1 MWQKQ
6 KLMSVVFLLISMLG
20 AGLVTAQDAGII
32 TLDQNQT
39 GTLTQAAPVASFTF
53 ETSSAIT
60 IRTRV
65 FAITAGFAPALRIID
80 ESGMVLQTNENTENN
95 TAVEIAAAPLNVG
108 AYRFEVF
115 SANGEVGDF
124 LLNVQAVSDARAS
137 TALNVGEAVSG
148 EVSASQSRQLFSF
161 RASAADA
168 LVIAFQSD
176 LLPAPVVTLRDADT
190 GESLAVKSARV
201 RGVRYEIAQ
210 GQENYLL
217 EVVHSGA
224 SVPENFQV
232 CLAQISA
239 VDACG
244 LSGGASSASAALDVN
259 LSPVYGDANLAANFA
274 PDPFG
279 LEVTGGGEVNA
290 NYLGASCAGNMTAA
304 PTFSINYTGDS
315 AALLRF
321 YFLSAD
327 DTTMAIHAP
336 EIGFLCGDDSYGTLN
351 PTINIDNPIA
361 GRYDVWI
368 GTYAAGESI
377 TGMLHLTSLD
387 ANHP

>member
-6 KLMSVVFLLISMLG
+6 TLLSVVLMLISMLSG
-20 AGLVTAQDAGII
+20 GVVSAQDTI
-32 TLDQNQT
+32 TLDENMT

-53 ETSSAIT
+53 EPDDVIT

-65 FAITAGFAPALRIID
+65 FAVTAGFAPALRIID
-80 ESGMVLQTNENTENN
+80 ASGVVVQTNENTENN
-95 TAVEIAAAPLNVG
+95 TAVEIATTALNVG

-137 TALNVGEAVSG
+137 TALNIGEVVSG
-148 EVSASQSRQLFSF
+148 EVRAAQSRQLFSF
-161 RASAADA
+161 RASGTDA
-168 LVIAFQSD
+168 LVINFQSD
-176 LLPAPVVTLRDADT
+176 LVPAPIVTLRDADT
-190 GESLAVKSARV
+190 NELLATKGVRV
-201 RGVRYEIAQ
+201 RGVRYDIDPGE
-210 GQENYLL
+210 ENYLL
-217 EVVHSGA
+217 EVAYGGS
-224 SVPENFQV
+224 PEPFQI
-232 CLAQISA
+232 CLAHANA
-239 VDACG
+239 VAACG
-244 LSGGASSASAALDVN
+244 LSGGTASASAALDVN
-259 LSPVYGDANLAANFA
+259 LPPVYGDANLAANFA
-274 PDPFG
+274 PDPFA
-279 LEVTGGGEVNA
+279 LEVTGGGDVNA
-290 NYLGASCAGNMTAA
+290 DYLGASCAGNMTSA
-304 PTFSINYTGDS
+304 PTFSLNYAGDG

-351 PTINIDNPIA
+351 PTINIDNPLA

-368 GTYAAGESI
+368 GTYAAGESL
-377 TGMLHLTSLD
+377 TGMLHVTSLE